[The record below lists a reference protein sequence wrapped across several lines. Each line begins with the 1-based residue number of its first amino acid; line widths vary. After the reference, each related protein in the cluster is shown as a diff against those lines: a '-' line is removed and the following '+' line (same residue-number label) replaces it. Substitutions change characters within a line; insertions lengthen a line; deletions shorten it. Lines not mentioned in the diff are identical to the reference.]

1 MSLALRSSASYAA
14 DRPPTISRTDA
25 KKSRKMFA
33 PRMASPETSP
43 KYLTAFFPS
52 ILGVVDRIILPSRRT
67 PHTLTIGRN
76 LQAFRRI
83 PRSRAGCSKRPDFSP
98 SRPQRLFHPPA
109 LSLPRHTH
117 CPGTRL
123 VPSKTAAALLTLVS
137 RFTPHF
143 SRFLGWP

>member
-52 ILGVVDRIILPSRRT
+52 ILGVVDRIITPLPLNAPILSPLEGISKSFAESPDPEQDVQKYRT
-67 PHTLTIGRN
+67 
-76 LQAFRRI
+76 
-83 PRSRAGCSKRPDFSP
+83 SY
-98 SRPQRLFHPPA
+98 PPA
-109 LSLPRHTH
+109 MSLPRQNH

-123 VPSKTAAALLTLVS
+123 AANMAAAALLTLNDTDTAGKGSDTGVDI
-137 RFTPHF
+137 HE
-143 SRFLGWP
+143 